1 MNDKKTETYWESML
15 NRCTVCRS
23 CKRIALIVTTSKK
36 TQYVLKMQEIQSK
49 KRENFVIVSNLVESS
64 TANIFGISKKLTLL

>member
-1 MNDKKTETYWESML
+1 ML

>member
-1 MNDKKTETYWESML
+1 ML

-49 KRENFVIVSNLVESS
+49 KRENFVIVLNLVESS